1 VAISSPKKDLN
12 SEALIL
18 SKPWMFV
25 MFRNELNGLW
35 DFYHGTNMGAGSP
48 KAIVM
53 S

>member
-1 VAISSPKKDLN
+1 
-12 SEALIL
+12 
-18 SKPWMFV
+18 

-35 DFYHGTNMGAGSP
+35 DFYHGTNVGAGSP